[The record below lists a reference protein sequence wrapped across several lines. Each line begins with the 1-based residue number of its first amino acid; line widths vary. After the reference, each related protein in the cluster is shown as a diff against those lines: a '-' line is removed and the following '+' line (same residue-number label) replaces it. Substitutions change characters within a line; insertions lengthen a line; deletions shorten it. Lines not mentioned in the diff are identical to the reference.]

1 YGRQRRHG
9 GDQHSKL
16 THFSPPMY
24 GLVDHAS
31 WWPDQIK
38 QRRASAAVSESTHG
52 PEVGGALACLPV
64 DPAFARSPQFPAQI
78 CNGLAFSLIPGR
90 RRAPRRA
97 AGASLATLCAL
108 RRLAVPVPTS
118 LAPR

>member
-1 YGRQRRHG
+1 MIPMISGQAEPVATSVSRGRRQSYGRQRRHG

-64 DPAFARSPQFPAQI
+64 DPAFARSPQFSA
-78 CNGLAFSLIPGR
+78 
-90 RRAPRRA
+90 
-97 AGASLATLCAL
+97 
-108 RRLAVPVPTS
+108 
-118 LAPR
+118 